1 MSNCNG
7 KAIFM
12 NWVPHL
18 TMISYWFLGTNGPVK
33 FLKVP
38 LGCLDPINFYGML
51 ESLLVIEEIQ
61 YLMFESLFLFECLCF
76 SCVTFK
82 HLIIYVL
89 SYFWIAIASAPRKL
103 PDVLLS
109 SASTCIHARNQI
121 PLRIHTQAIFKIFG
135 SIKIF
140 SFQENPAVQASKD
153 TAANFAQIL
162 GRLEIDRHVRSALNM
177 TRGLRA

>member
-51 ESLLVIEEIQ
+51 ESLEVLEEIQ

-82 HLIIYVL
+82 HLITYVL

-121 PLRIHTQAIFKIFG
+121 PLHIHTQFFFFLK
-135 SIKIF
+135 S
-140 SFQENPAVQASKD
+140 PY
-153 TAANFAQIL
+153 L
-162 GRLEIDRHVRSALNM
+162 GYF
-177 TRGLRA
+177 